1 MPILIREAKPET
13 FSHFSDNVRSVQMC
27 STSPNIRLCSVLP
40 RAVVLFVA
48 HLVFVVLGHW
58 QLGLYLILRTVFP
71 TSRNSTLNSLLYFK
85 LALAYTETR

>member
-1 MPILIREAKPET
+1 MPILKREVKPET
-13 FSHFSDNVRSVQMC
+13 FSSFPDNVKSVQMC
-27 STSPNIRLCSVLP
+27 STPPNIRLCSILP

-58 QLGLYLILRTVFP
+58 HLGLCFILRTVFP
-71 TSRNSTLNSLLYFK
+71 TSRNSTVNSLLYFK